1 MRSIQIVTP
10 SCTRNGYDDQS
21 LPRSIRRLPHWF
33 PREAAG
39 MTTANFDQTYAPD
52 GQIALHT
59 LSVEPTRGDTVT
71 CRARI
76 TLGKRSHDVSATAV
90 GTIGAMV
97 EMLYAL
103 GAGVE
108 IVSLSQEQIGDDVVT
123 YLRCERNERQCVSY
137 GRGRTGDE
145 AVVNALIAG
154 ANQLSA

>member
-1 MRSIQIVTP
+1 
-10 SCTRNGYDDQS
+10 
-21 LPRSIRRLPHWF
+21 
-33 PREAAG
+33 
-39 MTTANFDQTYAPD
+39 MTTANFNQTFAPD
-52 GQIALHT
+52 GQISLQT

-76 TLGKRSHDVSATAV
+76 TLGTRSHEVSATAV

-97 EMLYAL
+97 EMLYTL

-108 IVSLSQEQIGDDVVT
+108 IVSLSQDRVGDEVVT
-123 YLRCERNERQCVSY
+123 YLRCERDERQCVSY
-137 GRGRTGDE
+137 GRGTTGDE